1 MIASSIVLEVSQ
13 NITVSLSE
21 PLLSSGRNWVRKRAH
36 EQREHIT
43 PRIHD
48 YSLKPPLRRKEQR
61 GMRIN
66 HPPFTTF
73 SLFVWCHKQPLMLS
87 TISRI
92 STNLWCMSNKATLM
106 VDINLESIAFWQR
119 VFSCVELGCCPAS
132 SKLAVPYSSWKKV
145 YWCIQRASS
154 LRRTCCC
161 CYWWPHSPELPTNS
175 KWSTIIITTI
185 TTSQKKNK

>member
-119 VFSCVELGCCPAS
+119 VFSCVELGCCLFQAS
-132 SKLAVPYSSWKKV
+132 CSIFELEKGL
-145 YWCIQRASS
+145 
-154 LRRTCCC
+154 LM
-161 CYWWPHSPELPTNS
+161 HSES
-175 KWSTIIITTI
+175 IITEADMLLLLLVASFTRA
-185 TTSQKKNK
+185 THE